1 MPDTTLSGISRAAS
15 DSDLLD
21 RLISAAAADGVDNA
35 EAWARMNARQLS
47 ACPITPEGDTIASVY
62 AYAVAQYSPPPPP
75 GADPAIVT
83 DAHIRTA
90 VAEVYRRTAGP
101 TA

>member
-62 AYAVAQYSPPPPP
+62 AYAVARYSPPPPP
-75 GADPAIVT
+75 GAGPLGSWSPA
-83 DAHIRTA
+83 AKRLSA
-90 VAEVYRRTAGP
+90 SSGP
-101 TA
+101 GRSAA